1 MRIPKN
7 LPGKLAIAVL
17 LFLAGTCFGDALLMT
32 LSVQS
37 TRVQWQD
44 EFVLTL
50 EIYGAPSA
58 TPPDVSIDGLD
69 QFQLKSIGKNLLQV
83 PLGKTAKWILTY
95 NLTAHQD
102 GTFKLGPASATVN
115 GRRFLSNTL
124 FITVEAPTHPAPRPA
139 PTGPLVHSA
148 VEIGDRVRIVM
159 EAPRYKLHR
168 SEGVPVTL
176 RLLSQLPVENLRFED
191 EVDFPGFVKYDFPF
205 STQPKAQWV
214 TIEKEKYASYELQK
228 FLVFPLKEGKLQI
241 PPVHCRLKVRSPS
254 GAYEAADLVMDVQR
268 GSNAIAFQ
276 VLPVPASSVV
286 GNFGLRNQIV
296 ADGPRSKLVRLIIE
310 GDGQLTTF
318 DFPEIAASG
327 YRTRII
333 DSAAASKIQGERLQS
348 RKSIDL
354 EITPLT
360 MRTTTIILPEIAIR
374 QFEPSTATLSSL
386 RLPAL
391 RLRFVKEKVARREPP
406 SVPGTSE
413 RFFLL
418 VMSSTAVT
426 TVLFLI
432 VWLRPESPAKQPV
445 RLSRLFH
452 RINPSLRISKTA
464 AQGLYRKIVSEVAGN
479 DERTVLLIDTLKQH
493 LPESEWIP
501 ASRAFKKLEAVAFSS
516 TLSEPLTYQELKTA
530 CQRVERQWQS

>member
-1 MRIPKN
+1 MRTRKN
-7 LPGKLAIAVL
+7 LPGKFAVAVL
-17 LFLAGTCFGDALLMT
+17 LFFAGTCFADALLMT

-58 TPPDVSIDGLD
+58 TPPAVTIDGLD

-124 FITVEAPTHPAPRPA
+124 FVTVEAPTNPAPRPA
-139 PTGPLVHSA
+139 PAGPLVHSA
-148 VEIGDRVRIVM
+148 AEIGDRVRVVM
-159 EAPRYKLHR
+159 EAPHYRLYR

-191 EVDFPGFVKYDFPF
+191 EADFPGFVKYDFPF

-214 TIEKEKYASYELQK
+214 TIGKDKYASYELQK

-241 PPVHCRLKVRSPS
+241 PPVHCQLKVRSPS
-254 GAYEAADLVMDVQR
+254 GAYEAADLVMDVER
-268 GSNAIAFQ
+268 GSNSIAFQ
-276 VLPVPASSVV
+276 VLPVPLSSVV
-286 GNFGLRNQIV
+286 GNFGMKNQIL
-296 ADGPRSKLVRLIIE
+296 ADGPRSKLVRIIIE

-318 DFPEIAASG
+318 DFPEIPGSG
-327 YRTRII
+327 YATRIV
-333 DSAAASKIQGERLQS
+333 DSATDSKIQGERLKS
-348 RKSIDL
+348 RKSLDL
-354 EITPLT
+354 EVTPLP
-360 MRTTTIILPEIAIR
+360 RTTNVVLPEISIR
-374 QFEPSTATLSSL
+374 QFDPSTATLSSL

-391 RLRFVKEKVARREPP
+391 PLRFMAEQIAGRRPAPVPATADAAMLVVISVA
-406 SVPGTSE
+406 G
-413 RFFLL
+413 FAAL
-418 VMSSTAVT
+418 
-426 TVLFLI
+426 LFLT
-432 VWLRPESPAKQPV
+432 VWLRPQAPAKKPV
-445 RLSRLFH
+445 RLSRFFH
-452 RINPSLRISKTA
+452 RANPSLRISRTA
-464 AQGLYRKIVSEVAGN
+464 AQGLYRKIVTEIAGTE
-479 DERTVLLIDTLKQH
+479 ERSVLLIDTLKQH

-501 ASRAFKKLEAVAFSS
+501 ASRAFKRLEAAAFSTS
-516 TLSEPLTYQELKTA
+516 AEPLTYRELRTA
-530 CQRVERQWQS
+530 CQRVEKQWQS